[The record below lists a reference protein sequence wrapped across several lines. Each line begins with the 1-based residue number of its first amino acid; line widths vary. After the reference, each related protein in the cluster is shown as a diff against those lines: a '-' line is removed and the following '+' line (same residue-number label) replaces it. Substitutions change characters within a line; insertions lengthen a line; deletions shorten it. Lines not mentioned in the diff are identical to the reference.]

1 MGFEQMWLNVQKDK
15 PGAQCFKRIVYP
27 EGSRIMENAARELQA
42 AIAQMTGK
50 KPVLCLDLN
59 QDEGAEVIS
68 LSLRPGFHP
77 EGYKISGNGEKVTV
91 EASDENGILYGCF
104 ELIRQLSLGTQTQE
118 LSIEKSPAIPL
129 RMLNHWDNMD
139 GSIERGYSG
148 NSFFFEKNEILV
160 DDRIRT
166 YARLLASVGIN
177 GTVINNV
184 NVKDAATDLITDRYF
199 EKLRILSEILAEYG
213 IKLFLSL
220 NYAAPMEISG
230 LPGADPLDEQVIR
243 WWKERMQ
250 QVYAA
255 VPGLGGFLIKADSE
269 GRPGPFTY
277 GRTHAQG
284 ANMLAEAIEPYGG
297 LIIWRCFVYNCKQDW
312 RDRKTDRARSG
323 YDNFI
328 GLDGQFRDNVILQI
342 KNGPMDFQVRE
353 PVHPLFGG
361 LEKTNQM
368 LEVQIAQEYT
378 GQQRHVC
385 YLIPMFK
392 EVLEFRTYCREK
404 DDSVLDLISG
414 KTFGQTKCGIAAVA
428 NTGNDENWT
437 GHDLAA
443 ANLYGFGRLAFEPQL
458 SAEQI
463 AREWIRLTFGS
474 DPQVMDNLLF
484 ILMNSWPAYE
494 SYTAPLGIGWMV
506 NPHYHYGP
514 NVDGYEY
521 DRWGTYHRA
530 DHLGIGVDRS
540 HNGTGYAGLYR
551 EPNASL
557 YDNPEKCPEELLL
570 FFHHMPYEYRLQSGK
585 TILQHIYDTHFDGV
599 ALVDEMVR
607 RFEELKGKLPEKQY
621 ERMAQRFAH
630 QKEHSREW
638 RDQINTYFYRKT
650 GIPDEKGRKIY

>member
-77 EGYKISGNGEKVTV
+77 EGYKISGNGETVAV

-269 GRPGPFTY
+269 GRPGPFT
-277 GRTHAQG
+277 
-284 ANMLAEAIEPYGG
+284 
-297 LIIWRCFVYNCKQDW
+297 
-312 RDRKTDRARSG
+312 
-323 YDNFI
+323 
-328 GLDGQFRDNVILQI
+328 
-342 KNGPMDFQVRE
+342 
-353 PVHPLFGG
+353 
-361 LEKTNQM
+361 
-368 LEVQIAQEYT
+368 
-378 GQQRHVC
+378 
-385 YLIPMFK
+385 
-392 EVLEFRTYCREK
+392 
-404 DDSVLDLISG
+404 
-414 KTFGQTKCGIAAVA
+414 
-428 NTGNDENWT
+428 
-437 GHDLAA
+437 
-443 ANLYGFGRLAFEPQL
+443 
-458 SAEQI
+458 
-463 AREWIRLTFGS
+463 
-474 DPQVMDNLLF
+474 
-484 ILMNSWPAYE
+484 
-494 SYTAPLGIGWMV
+494 
-506 NPHYHYGP
+506 
-514 NVDGYEY
+514 
-521 DRWGTYHRA
+521 
-530 DHLGIGVDRS
+530 
-540 HNGTGYAGLYR
+540 
-551 EPNASL
+551 
-557 YDNPEKCPEELLL
+557 
-570 FFHHMPYEYRLQSGK
+570 
-585 TILQHIYDTHFDGV
+585 
-599 ALVDEMVR
+599 
-607 RFEELKGKLPEKQY
+607 
-621 ERMAQRFAH
+621 
-630 QKEHSREW
+630 
-638 RDQINTYFYRKT
+638 
-650 GIPDEKGRKIY
+650 